1 MTPSIWL
8 LAFASMTVLDLA
20 WVGYNRATA
29 QGRTVAAC
37 LWAAVLAGLSGV
49 NTLAILAD
57 PLYLSAT
64 VCGAVVGTGAGLRL
78 SQWLERKKDE
88 R

>member
-1 MTPSIWL
+1 MSASIWA

-64 VCGAVVGTGAGLRL
+64 ICGAVVGTGAGLSL
-78 SQWLERKKDE
+78 SKWLERRANK
-88 R
+88 